1 MQKIFSL
8 LALSTALGCGLMSG
22 LFFVFSNFAMRAFGS
37 LPPAKGIAAMQAINV
52 LILNPL
58 FLFLFMGTALASAAC
73 AIAGIVHWGYPG
85 MRAMLI
91 GGALYV
97 VGCFVVTMT
106 FNVPRNNV
114 LAALDPEKVESV
126 AVWKDYLSTWTA
138 WNHVRTISTLAAAAA
153 LTIAYRQLP

>member
-1 MQKIFSL
+1 MQKVFSM

-58 FLFLFMGTALASAAC
+58 FLLLFMGTALTSAAC
-73 AIAGIVHWGYPG
+73 AIAGMVHWGYPG

-91 GGALYV
+91 GGVLYV
-97 VGCFVVTMT
+97 VGCFVVTMA
-106 FNVPRNNV
+106 FNVPRNNA
-114 LAALDPEKVESV
+114 LAALDPEKPESV
-126 AVWKDYLSTWTA
+126 STWKDYLSTWTA
-138 WNHVRTISTLAAAAA
+138 WNHVRTLSTLAAAAA